1 MKDSCAKFLQRT
13 NVGLGYCACTDSFDI
28 SAYSS
33 CDSRK
38 YAYFFPTYLLLPPKP
53 NTALANVLKSAPSTA
68 QTQSVSPQSTF
79 HPFWDAPTITHEDEL
94 ARKRTWRVGSNA
106 VEALRATAKKYE
118 GTHNFHNFTVGREFS
133 DRSNQRHMLSIEVRF
148 ILG

>member
-1 MKDSCAKFLQRT
+1 MKGPRAKFLQRT
-13 NVGLGYCACTDSFDI
+13 NVGLGYYACTERFDI
-28 SAYSS
+28 LFHSS

-38 YAYFFPTYLLLPPKP
+38 YTYFFPTYLLLPPKP
-53 NTALANVLKSAPSTA
+53 DTALANVLKSASSTA
-68 QTQSVSPQSTF
+68 QTQDISPQSTSR
-79 HPFWDAPTITHEDEL
+79 PFWDAPPATYEDDL
-94 ARKRTWRVGSNA
+94 ARKRTWRVGSDA

-148 ILG
+148 SHS